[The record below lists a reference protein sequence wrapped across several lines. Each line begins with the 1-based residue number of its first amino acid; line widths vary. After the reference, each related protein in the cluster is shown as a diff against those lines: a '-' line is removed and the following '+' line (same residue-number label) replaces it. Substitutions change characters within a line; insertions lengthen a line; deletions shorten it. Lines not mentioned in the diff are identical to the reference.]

1 MSMYTCILVAIYGY
15 GTGRLEAGELSYG
28 FLPYLHVRF
37 AHAYSR
43 RAARVRPPALFV
55 RPPRFCLA
63 ASFTFCSCA
72 GAKSAAVPGFQLLRC
87 TGCPG
92 QISGAERI
100 ERFSGSFSAKTLR
113 VRGLAC
119 PRARLAVWAGSAPRA
134 PPMSAICGS
143 PWSEVTRRQCAGCP
157 CLWLGRS
164 RRVLL

>member
-1 MSMYTCILVAIYGY
+1 MTSRY
-15 GTGRLEAGELSYG
+15 
-28 FLPYLHVRF
+28 VRF

-63 ASFTFCSCA
+63 ASFAFCSCA
-72 GAKSAAVPGFQLLRC
+72 GAKSAAVPGFQPLRC
-87 TGCPG
+87 TDCPG
-92 QISGAERI
+92 PISGAERI

-113 VRGLAC
+113 VHGLAC

-134 PPMSAICGS
+134 PLMSAICGS

-157 CLWLGRS
+157 CLLVGQIAASASLSQLPGPLHVARICMIKWHMA
-164 RRVLL
+164 VTAVCVP